1 MSLGVDDLN
10 TLSTY
15 VNGVIDRADHHAS
28 RVNAVVLALLG
39 AVIWRKADGVSIEI
53 LKRGSTVGNV
63 LWVEMAGSRYAF
75 SYDHEREKID
85 LRKGSLQGETL
96 SVFDNDS
103 KLTDIYNAFKS
114 L

>member
-53 LKRGSTVGNV
+53 LWAMCSGLKWLDRDTHFLMTMNVKKSTCERVV
-63 LWVEMAGSRYAF
+63 FRVKHCLF
-75 SYDHEREKID
+75 STTI
-85 LRKGSLQGETL
+85 L
-96 SVFDNDS
+96 N
-103 KLTDIYNAFKS
+103 
-114 L
+114 